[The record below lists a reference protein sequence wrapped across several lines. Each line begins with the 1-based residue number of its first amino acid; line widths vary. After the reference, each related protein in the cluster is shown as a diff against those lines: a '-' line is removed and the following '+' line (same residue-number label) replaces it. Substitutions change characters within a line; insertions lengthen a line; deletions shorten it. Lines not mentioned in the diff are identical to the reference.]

1 MPKIDKIFQLEVT
14 PEQFL
19 RNCSPVE
26 LVEVDLLIQSPFYQI
41 RMYGSYAPAA
51 DTKKRLNINP
61 IIETN

>member
-1 MPKIDKIFQLEVT
+1 MPKIDKIFQLEIT

-26 LVEVDLLIQSPFYQI
+26 LVETDLILQSAFYQM

-51 DTKKRLNINP
+51 DNKKQLNINP
-61 IIETN
+61 IIGTT